1 MAYTRNK
8 NATKFQQFIPCING
22 RRFLRKKESKTTT
35 ASHRQKKAGKSIKI
49 PEKTENMKEIS
60 QVVSQKRSEVLSEW
74 ACSMLLAA
82 ILYQ

>member
-1 MAYTRNK
+1 MVEDFCAKK
-8 NATKFQQFIPCING
+8 N
-22 RRFLRKKESKTTT
+22 RKQLQLHIDK
-35 ASHRQKKAGKSIKI
+35 KKAGKNIKI